1 MGFYSVKINRRK
13 FLQYSLCSLTAGLAA
28 DGFFIETKW
37 VGIKK
42 LTIGKN
48 PSHRIV
54 HFTDIHHKGDKS
66 YLSGVISKI
75 NALRPDFAC
84 FTGDLI
90 EDKFYLPEAL
100 SILSRISCPLF
111 GVPGNHE
118 YWSGVS
124 FNEIEKVFAATG
136 GKWLMDEEVTTNTG
150 KIAITGATGHNINL
164 KHNPKAEKY
173 LLLIHY
179 PVFVEKLKSLKFDL
193 ILAGHSH
200 GGQVR
205 IPFWGALIL
214 PYNVGRYDR
223 GLFKNGSGPLYVN
236 PGIGYYLLP
245 VRFCCRPEITVIQF

>member
-1 MGFYSVKINRRK
+1 MKISRRK
-13 FLQYSLCSLTAGLAA
+13 FIQYSLCFLPPCLAA
-28 DGFFIETKW
+28 DAFFIERKW

-42 LTIGKN
+42 LTVGKN
-48 PSHRIV
+48 PANRIV
-54 HFTDIHHKGDKS
+54 HFTDVHHKGDKS

-75 NALRPDFAC
+75 NALCPDFAC
-84 FTGDLI
+84 FTGDLV
-90 EDKFYLPEAL
+90 EDKDYLSEAL

-124 FNEIEKVFAATG
+124 FDEIAKVFDATG
-136 GKWLMDEEVTTNTG
+136 GKWLMDQEVTTNAG
-150 KIAITGATGHNINL
+150 RVAITGSTGHNIDL
-164 KHNPKAEKY
+164 KQKLKANKR
-173 LLLIHY
+173 LLLTHY
-179 PVFVEKLKSLKFDL
+179 PVFVEKLKRIKFDL

-205 IPFWGALIL
+205 IPFLGAVIL

-223 GLFKNGSGPLYVN
+223 GLFKTGSGPLYVN
-236 PGIGYYLLP
+236 PGIGCYLLP